1 MNKVQNDSGWPP
13 DWFTPD
19 AIDTVIVALPDVYGR
34 LMGKRMT
41 YDYFMNNALHSG
53 MHICNYLMTV
63 DIDMNARD
71 GFSIAS
77 WDKGFG
83 DFLITPDLNSL
94 RRVAWQEKTA
104 ILLGDMTFDNG
115 DPVLQSPRQ
124 VLAGQIDRLKKKGV
138 KAYLGSELE
147 FSLFNETYESAR
159 KKAYLDLS
167 PSSDY
172 AIDYHI
178 LQPARDEDVIRRIRN
193 EMTDSGIPIECSK
206 GETARGQHEINLF
219 YADAMEMAD
228 RHTLY
233 KAGAKD
239 IAAQNGKAISFM
251 AKLNRVEAGNGFHI
265 HISLWDLEGQS
276 NLFWDAGRNTQS
288 NLFYQFLGGLL
299 KYSNEFTC
307 FFAPTINAY
316 KRYQSGSWAPT
327 AIVCGVDNRTCGY
340 RVVGS
345 GDSVR
350 IENRMPGADA
360 NPYLAFAA
368 TLAAGLAGLEE
379 DLYGDISYQGNAY
392 EDTSLPRLPT
402 SLDQATD
409 LLTRSH
415 IARQAFGSDVIDF
428 YVRTAQLESEAF
440 RQAVTDWEY
449 HRYFEQI

>member
-1 MNKVQNDSGWPP
+1 
-13 DWFTPD
+13 
-19 AIDTVIVALPDVYGR
+19 
-34 LMGKRMT
+34 
-41 YDYFMNNALHSG
+41 
-53 MHICNYLMTV
+53 
-63 DIDMNARD
+63 
-71 GFSIAS
+71 
-77 WDKGFG
+77 
-83 DFLITPDLNSL
+83 
-94 RRVAWQEKTA
+94 
-104 ILLGDMTFDNG
+104 
-115 DPVLQSPRQ
+115 
-124 VLAGQIDRLKKKGV
+124 
-138 KAYLGSELE
+138 
-147 FSLFNETYESAR
+147 
-159 KKAYLDLS
+159 
-167 PSSDY
+167 
-172 AIDYHI
+172 
-178 LQPARDEDVIRRIRN
+178 
-193 EMTDSGIPIECSK
+193 
-206 GETARGQHEINLF
+206 
-219 YADAMEMAD
+219 MEMAD
-228 RHTLY
+228 RHILY

-379 DLYGDISYQGNAY
+379 DLHGDISYQGNAY

-415 IARQAFGSDVIDF
+415 IASQAFGSDVIDF